1 MEQKVSHIIAEMPTD
16 AQCCP
21 AQIFNVLF
29 YVVCFPRAWAVLGS
43 AGPRDAVTLCPV
55 PSVPGVPMSLVCAV
69 SSVQRPVSTPGQ
81 HCTLLC
87 TVQAVTLYEWLT
99 SIAGSVEVTLGHLS
113 QWWWFR
119 MFLFI
124 DLIQVDVSLSPD

>member
-1 MEQKVSHIIAEMPTD
+1 MPSV
-16 AQCCP
+16 AQP
-21 AQIFNVLF
+21 RYSMF
-29 YVVCFPRAWAVLGS
+29 CFMLSAFPGPGLGS

-55 PSVPGVPMSLVCAV
+55 PSVPGVPMP
-69 SSVQRPVSTPGQ
+69 SVPGAQWPVAIPGQ

-87 TVQAVTLYEWLT
+87 RVQAVTLYEWLT
-99 SIAGSVEVTLGHLS
+99 SIAGSGEVTLGHLS

-124 DLIQVDVSLSPD
+124 DIIQVDVIIS